1 MIHRIWALIIKE
13 FVAIWKDNKSRSLLI
28 IPPITQL
35 LIFAFAA
42 TLDVKDVTMGVLDRD
57 QGHQGYEL
65 VQRFYGSKTFKT
77 IHFLNSVD
85 EIAPF
90 IEKQKGVMVLSIAPD
105 FSEKIDAKKPANIQ
119 LILDGRKSNTAQV
132 VAGYTRG
139 VVSRF
144 NNDLVKFQIKESP
157 KTKLVV
163 RNWFNP
169 NLYFFW
175 TNVPALVAIL
185 TMLIGLLVTAL
196 SVAREREMG
205 TFDQLL
211 VSPLKP
217 FEILAGK
224 SIPAVLISIVEGS
237 IIVLIGIY
245 VFGVPFNGSFLLLY
259 SSMVCYI
266 LSIVGVGLLLS
277 AICKTQQ
284 QAILAAFVFLA
295 PSVMLSGF
303 ATPVENMP
311 IWLQN
316 MTLGNPVRYFVT
328 ISRGIFL
335 KDMPIGAVWNYTWPL
350 LIIALFTLS
359 GAGFVFKKF
368 VKN

>member
-1 MIHRIWALIIKE
+1 MVHRILALILKE
-13 FVAIWKDNKSRSLLI
+13 FIAIWKDTKSRALLI
-28 IPPITQL
+28 IPPIVQL
-35 LIFAFAA
+35 LIFSFAA
-42 TLDVKDVTMGVLDRD
+42 TLDVKDVTMGILNRD
-57 QGHQGYEL
+57 AGNQGFEL
-65 VQRFYGSKTFKT
+65 AQRFHGSKTFET
-77 IHFLNSVD
+77 IHYLNSVS
-85 EIAPF
+85 EITPF
-90 IEKQKGVMVLSIAPD
+90 IEEQKGIMVLSIAPD
-105 FSEKIDAKKPANIQ
+105 FSEKINANKTADIQ
-119 LILDGRKSNTAQV
+119 LILDGRKSNTSQI
-132 VAGYTRG
+132 VAGYSQN
-139 VVSRF
+139 VISRF
-144 NNDLVKFQIKESP
+144 NNDFVKFKVKECP
-157 KTKLVV
+157 CTELVN

-169 NLYFFW
+169 NLYFYW

-224 SIPAVLISIVEGS
+224 TIPAVIISIIEGS

-245 VFGVPFNGSFLLLY
+245 AFGVPFNGSFFLLY
-259 SSMVCYI
+259 SSMLCYI
-266 LSIVGVGLLLS
+266 LSIVGVGLFLS
-277 AICKTQQ
+277 SICKTQQ
-284 QAILAAFVFLA
+284 QAILGAFVFMA

-311 IWLQN
+311 IWLQHL
-316 MTLGNPVRYFVT
+316 TLSNPVRYFVT

-335 KDMPIGAVWNYTWPL
+335 KDMPIGAVWSYTWPL
-350 LIIALFTLS
+350 IIISIFTLS

-368 VKN
+368 VKS